1 MSGTLADLGLDV
13 IHSGKVR
20 ELYALGED
28 RLVMVASDRIS
39 AFDVVMAEPIA
50 NKGRVLTA
58 MTAFWCEELGAAARG
73 SLLSC
78 DPAVIDDAVPGF
90 GERTELHG
98 RTMLVRR
105 AEMLPLECIV
115 RGYLAGQAWEEYREF
130 GTIHHM
136 AAPDGLELASRLP
149 QPMFTPSTKAE
160 EGHDENIDLA
170 TASGIVGEARLAE
183 AASLCLGLFA
193 AASARAAAAGLI
205 LADTKFE
212 LGVIDGRLV
221 LCDEV
226 VTPDSSRLW
235 PADAVVVGETPPA
248 FDKQPFRDWLSEQ
261 DWDRTPPP
269 PPLPDTV
276 VATTS
281 ARYQAA
287 YERMTGKRLSDWY
300 GGRA

>member
-1 MSGTLADLGLDV
+1 MSATLADLGLEA
-13 IHSGKVR
+13 IHTGKVR
-20 ELYALGED
+20 ALYALGAD
-28 RLVMVASDRIS
+28 RLLMVASDRIS
-39 AFDVVMAEPIA
+39 AFDVVMAEPIPD
-50 NKGRVLTA
+50 KGRVLTA
-58 MTAFWCEELGAAARG
+58 MTAFWCEELGDAARG

-78 DPAVIDDAVPGF
+78 DPAVIDAAVPGF
-90 GERTELHG
+90 AGLEDLHG
-98 RTMLVRR
+98 ATMLVRR

-115 RGYLAGQAWEEYREF
+115 RGYLAGQAWEEYREH

-136 AAPDGLELASRLP
+136 AAPEGLDLASRLP
-149 QPMFTPSTKAE
+149 SPMFTPSTKAD

-170 TASGIVGEARLAE
+170 TAAGIVGEARLAE
-183 AASLCLGLFA
+183 AATLCLDLFA

-212 LGVIDGRLV
+212 LGIIDGRLV

-235 PADAVVVGETPPA
+235 PADAVVEGTTPPA
-248 FDKQPFRDWLSEQ
+248 FDKQPFRDWLSSL

-269 PPLPDTV
+269 PRLPDDV
-276 VATTS
+276 VATTA
-281 ARYQAA
+281 ARYREA
-287 YERMTGKRLSDWY
+287 YERMTGRHLSEWY